1 MVHHLK
7 GSASADVRRLAR
19 KENGRGNLAD
29 EKPNGD
35 VRADCRHPRQAI
47 ESPRNSRSAL
57 GECRRWRP
65 PGWRRVISG
74 RALDT
79 TDPDRFCSNGGNDVE
94 GSVSC
99 SVHVP
104 AAGPSG
110 RVRPVWRDC
119 HAYRTLRIGRL
130 GPATP
135 GDYDRRRDAGRTA
148 DVLYGVP
155 LCVASD
161 DLSDGVPAATDVQV
175 LCPDL
180 LAGSKIAVTGR
191 LLGAHTGNG
200 HTPVL
205 LVCPAYYQPARL
217 RPLPLRG
224 GSV

>member
-1 MVHHLK
+1 MLK
-7 GSASADVRRLAR
+7 ALFLVACMFPLPALAGGCVQFGATVTLTGRYVLDVLA
-19 KENGRGNLAD
+19 
-29 EKPNGD
+29 PQ
-35 VRADCRHPRQAI
+35 P
-47 ESPRNSRSAL
+47 
-57 GECRRWRP
+57 
-65 PGWRRVISG
+65 
-74 RALDT
+74 
-79 TDPDRFCSNGGNDVE
+79 
-94 GSVSC
+94 
-99 SVHVP
+99 
-104 AAGPSG
+104 
-110 RVRPVWRDC
+110 
-119 HAYRTLRIGRL
+119 
-130 GPATP
+130 P

-148 DVLYGVP
+148 DVLYLASP